1 MIALFLFF
9 LQRLLLGVQALRNTN
24 GLNAGFINFIV
35 SEGAAVGEV
44 VGVLNAADLFNFSSL
59 HRATTEDKSKPSAW
73 FVLQDTTYFGLR
85 GPDQQTVV
93 VNRLLDRDTDRK
105 LCTGPDWPEICA
117 WSGVLFARNGIVLSL
132 RITVTDVNDNIPQWP
147 ESSLSK
153 SRAAE
158 HKEAA
163 IELFIAEN
171 SPPNSVFDLPLAEDR
186 DYGKNG
192 IVKYELVQG
201 RAGSEVVGLFALE
214 CVPGPNG
221 VIPRIKVLG
230 ALDRE
235 SQEEYEM
242 EIVALDGGGQR
253 GTACLRLYIMDENDN
268 APVFKY
274 LQNLSPE
281 EAQRTRFT
289 IDINESLPVGF
300 VLPEHPVATDLD
312 AGDFGHV
319 RYRFALS
326 TPHFVR
332 RDFAIDAGTGSII
345 VQNALDCDAGGIS
358 EYAFSVI
365 AEDGGT
371 QSLTAVANVVIHV
384 QDTNDNPPLI
394 TVTPVKP
401 LPLDSAYSTEDLQS
415 EDDDSKDGFGL
426 IEESPSGQ
434 LIATVAVNDP
444 DADLNGEFTCEL
456 SEARD
461 FSLKYRPLLRSTTVF
476 QLLSARRFD
485 REAEPTASVTIIC
498 TDKGRPVQ
506 VSRKQLL
513 VSIIDVNDNQPQ
525 FVRTHYEISS
535 PENNE
540 VDAVVGRILA
550 RDIDAGENG
559 RITYSL
565 LWPSEQH
572 RQLLSIN
579 DAGEII
585 AKERL
590 DREQMPAGLKFLIIA
605 EDHGKP
611 PMRSSAQVTLW
622 LEDIN
627 DCIPTF
633 IQSQY
638 HFSVDEEN
646 HLLEGQIVGTV
657 HASDCDLGENA
668 AIKYYFLQEGIPFRI
683 SKNGSIY
690 VIGRLDRETVPA
702 YLLTVIAE
710 DMDGNGGDRALKSS
724 AQVHITVNDVND
736 HAPAFR
742 FPWGNSSV
750 PEVRSLKTLYRCSMI
765 YYEDRNTVQY
775 LGGLMLSCSD
785 LMVSLSPLEPTG
797 HRIIR
802 LQAKDADIG
811 INSAVR
817 FQIEGGNDEK
827 YFHLH
832 EKSGE
837 LFVAAP
843 LPTHQK
849 IRKRL
854 RICVQDGGFPPK
866 SSHADLI
873 IIIDPA
879 QPVVSKRSSS
889 AFGLTAGATDPQLE
903 RSAAFTNT
911 YIVGFIALAVCI
923 SFILLV
929 AAIFFMAKRHSD
941 SLGSST
947 PLSCSHL
954 CFSAAKKQTKNA
966 PLKQLQGDMFSQMP
980 DTFTS
985 GLFSNCDY
993 NLDSNS
999 CSIDK
1004 SMQDQLT
1011 STVGIPGSS
1020 YNQMTMN
1027 SFFDGSGQNP
1037 YGMLLGHTDEMNMQA
1052 HHPYATSIDQFSQIG
1067 HSYLSD
1073 PPETRSSVTSCP
1085 LSGHSRNQ
1093 TPLEWNAGRTNYEM
1107 QDVVLYSWCNNANER
1122 QQVLPNTIPNSW
1134 AV

>member
-1 MIALFLFF
+1 MITLFIFF
-9 LQRLLLGVQALRNTN
+9 LQRLLLGVQASRNTN

-44 VGVLNAADLFNFSSL
+44 VGLLNAADLFNSSSSSIYKST
-59 HRATTEDKSKPSAW
+59 AEDKSKPSAW

-93 VNRLLDRDTDRK
+93 VNRLLDRDSDRK
-105 LCTGPDWPEICA
+105 LCTGPDWPEICT

-132 RITVTDVNDNIPQWP
+132 RIMVTDVNDNVPQWP

-153 SRAAE
+153 SRNAE
-158 HKEAA
+158 HNEPA

-171 SPPNSVFDLPLAEDR
+171 SPFNSVFDLPLAEDR
-186 DYGKNG
+186 DFGKNG
-192 IVKYELVQG
+192 IVSYELVQ
-201 RAGSEVVGLFALE
+201 RVTDSEAGLFALE

-221 VIPRIKVLG
+221 VIPRIKVLS

-242 EIVALDGGGQR
+242 EIVALDGGGQQ

-268 APVFKY
+268 APVFTY
-274 LQNLSPE
+274 LLNLSTA

-289 IDINESLPVGF
+289 IDINESLPVGS

-312 AGDFGHV
+312 SGDFGHV

-332 RDFAIDAGTGSII
+332 RDFAIDSETGNIL

-358 EYAFSVI
+358 EYVFSVI

-371 QSLTAVANVVIHV
+371 QPLSAAANVVIHV
-384 QDTNDNPPLI
+384 QDTNDNAPTI
-394 TVTPVKP
+394 TITPVKP
-401 LPLDSAYSTEDLQS
+401 LPVDSTYLAEDLEA
-415 EDDDSKDGFGL
+415 EDDMKDGFGL
-426 IEESPSGQ
+426 IEETAAGQ
-434 LIATVAVNDP
+434 LIATVAVSDP

-506 VSRKQLL
+506 VSTKLL
-513 VSIIDVNDNQPQ
+513 LISIIDVNDNQPQ
-525 FVRTHYEISS
+525 FARSHYEISS

-540 VDAVVGRILA
+540 IDAIVGRILA
-550 RDIDAGENG
+550 KDIDADENA
-559 RITYSL
+559 RVTYSL

-590 DREQMPAGLKFLIIA
+590 DREQMPAGLKFTVSLMKIFNECYIIQIIA

-622 LEDIN
+622 LEDTN

-633 IQSQY
+633 LQSQY

-646 HLLEGQIVGTV
+646 HMLEGLTVGMV
-657 HASDCDLGENA
+657 YASDCDLGQNA
-668 AIKYYFLQEGIPFRI
+668 VVKYYFLQDRIPFRI

-690 VIGRLDRETVPA
+690 VTGRLDRETVPA

-736 HAPAFR
+736 HAPVFK
-742 FPWGNSSV
+742 FPWGNTSV
-750 PEVRSLKTLYRCSMI
+750 PE
-765 YYEDRNTVQY
+765 
-775 LGGLMLSCSD
+775 
-785 LMVSLSPLEPTG
+785 VSLSPLEPTG

-802 LQAKDADIG
+802 LQARDADIG
-811 INSAVR
+811 INSVVR
-817 FQIEGGNDEK
+817 FQIEGGNEEK

-837 LFVAAP
+837 LFVTAP
-843 LPTHQK
+843 LPTQQK

-854 RICVQDGGFPPK
+854 RIRVQDGGFPPK
-866 SSHADLI
+866 SSQAELI

-879 QPVVSKRSSS
+879 QSVVSKRSSS
-889 AFGLTAGATDPQLE
+889 QFGLTGEPVDNQID
-903 RSAAFTNT
+903 RNAALTNT
-911 YIVGFIALAVCI
+911 YIVVCIALAVCV

-941 SLGSST
+941 STGQST
-947 PLSCSHL
+947 PLYCSQL
-954 CFSAAKKQTKNA
+954 CFLVPKKQPKNV
-966 PLKQLQGDMFSQMP
+966 PPKQVRGDIFNPMP
-980 DTFTS
+980 DTFTT

-1004 SMQDQLT
+1004 SMQEQLT
-1011 STVGIPGSS
+1011 TTVGKGAFYWLFRRMI
-1020 YNQMTMN
+1020 
-1027 SFFDGSGQNP
+1027 
-1037 YGMLLGHTDEMNMQA
+1037 
-1052 HHPYATSIDQFSQIG
+1052 SIK
-1067 HSYLSD
+1067 
-1073 PPETRSSVTSCP
+1073 
-1085 LSGHSRNQ
+1085 
-1093 TPLEWNAGRTNYEM
+1093 
-1107 QDVVLYSWCNNANER
+1107 
-1122 QQVLPNTIPNSW
+1122 
-1134 AV
+1134 